1 MRQMYIETG
10 ISIVAVL
17 VVAALLHQVDG
28 TIRLLLTMLVVF
40 IGVFRLSDV
49 VRQE

>member
-1 MRQMYIETG
+1 MRQMWIETVL
-10 ISIVAVL
+10 SIVAV
-17 VVAALLHQVDG
+17 VVVSVLLREVDN
-28 TIRLLLTMLVVF
+28 TIRLLLTLAVVF